1 MSAEYHVPRFLWENF
16 ESVLLAQS
24 KRYIG
29 ELAKILRV
37 PEKELIKKVLP
48 TDDSIRVIIQ
58 DSEERQCCAYIQ
70 YDALTVFC
78 KKPVAYQSE
87 FCTYHR
93 TKRMTVVEGMNPI
106 VIQRIKDHP
115 GREPLWVQGA
125 SIIQSNGNRVGTI
138 DVENQTMTL
147 FVIE

>member
-1 MSAEYHVPRFLWENF
+1 
-16 ESVLLAQS
+16 
-24 KRYIG
+24 
-29 ELAKILRV
+29 
-37 PEKELIKKVLP
+37 
-48 TDDSIRVIIQ
+48 
-58 DSEERQCCAYIQ
+58 
-70 YDALTVFC
+70 
-78 KKPVAYQSE
+78 
-87 FCTYHR
+87 
-93 TKRMTVVEGMNPI
+93 MTVVEGMNPI